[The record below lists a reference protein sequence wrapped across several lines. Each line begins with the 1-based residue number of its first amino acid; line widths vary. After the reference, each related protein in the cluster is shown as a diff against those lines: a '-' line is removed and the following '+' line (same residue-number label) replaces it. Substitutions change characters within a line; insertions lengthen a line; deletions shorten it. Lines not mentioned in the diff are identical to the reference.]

1 MRDLREEEG
10 EGDGDGADRF
20 EHRVWMR
27 KGLLVLWGVVVG
39 WWVEEV
45 AGLRCN

>member
-1 MRDLREEEG
+1 MGTVQIDLNIVCGCER
-10 EGDGDGADRF
+10 
-20 EHRVWMR
+20 
-27 KGLLVLWGVVVG
+27 GLLVLWGVVVG